1 MSKKK
6 NTLKDL
12 DEFLKQ
18 QAASLVPPEPV
29 VLPKSQEPAPQ
40 PETSAP
46 APVAEAS
53 ESAILDGFIELAK
66 KNPATFRRTLYGT
79 IIKSLEGLPSRTPE
93 DKMLINTALYLKSGE
108 QWKEVI
114 REYWKKNS

>member
-18 QAASLVPPEPV
+18 QAASIVEPTK
-29 VLPKSQEPAPQ
+29 L
-40 PETSAP
+40 
-46 APVAEAS
+46 
-53 ESAILDGFIELAK
+53 
-66 KNPATFRRTLYGT
+66 
-79 IIKSLEGLPSRTPE
+79 GLPSSDNADHTIRIQEKKSIDFAHITEQLKFAADEQGKDFRETLYNFIIQSIESLDQSLPE
-93 DKMLINTALYLKSGE
+93 DKMLINTALYLKSGD

-114 REYWKKNS
+114 RQYWRGRKL